1 MRDWKTEVR
10 RCVDDLGAR
19 EFSLSD
25 MSRYVPELQRLFP
38 ENNHVEEK
46 IRQTLQYLRDD
57 GYLEFVDYQ
66 GNYRLR

>member
-38 ENNHVEEK
+38 ENNHVEE
-46 IRQTLQYLRDD
+46 
-57 GYLEFVDYQ
+57 
-66 GNYRLR
+66 